1 MQDYMN
7 AILTA
12 AGAIPDDT
20 NTALLIFD
28 DLLTILSVDVNVT
41 GMNSDIAVSML
52 VVTHKWYLCPA
63 ACLCSVAPSLACNAR
78 KCMRMCIYPVNM
90 APLIHLYVTMLF
102 GGYAA
107 QHSFLPLSKRIHT
120 EY

>member
-7 AILTA
+7 TILTA
-12 AGAIPDDT
+12 AGAIPDDA

-52 VVTHKWYLCPA
+52 VVTHQWYLCPA
-63 ACLCSVAPSLACNAR
+63 ACLCSVALSLACNAR
-78 KCMRMCIYPVNM
+78 
-90 APLIHLYVTMLF
+90 
-102 GGYAA
+102 
-107 QHSFLPLSKRIHT
+107 
-120 EY
+120 